1 MTVVTFQSFE
11 PIDSDSFCSLSCDG
25 PKLPVR
31 RQHCPQPPQGVRAL
45 PVAFPASWWGLGAH
59 SVTLYWHTIIIVPVM
74 IFCRNVIFTTM
85 TLTDSLKS
93 LCTNNIKQCYVK
105 NNSSI
110 VHQRQQHKTLT
121 VQVVYKTG
129 MWICS
134 KIICLLVFPQVCTAT
149 NTKYSTYW
157 EDSGL

>member
-1 MTVVTFQSFE
+1 MTVVTFHSFGL
-11 PIDSDSFCSLSCDG
+11 IDSDSFCNLSCDG

-59 SVTLYWHTIIIVPVM
+59 SVILYWHTFIIVPVM
-74 IFCRNVIFTTM
+74 IFNRNVIFRTM

-93 LCTNNIKQCYVK
+93 LCNNNIKQCYVK

-110 VHQRQQHKTLT
+110 LHQTQQHKTLT

-129 MWICS
+129 MWTCNIYMSAC
-134 KIICLLVFPQVCTAT
+134 V
-149 NTKYSTYW
+149 ST
-157 EDSGL
+157 GLHQHKHQI